1 MVIITYVFSETV
13 YILRKNILSCED
25 LKLSYNQDFLC
36 SLNSSTSNIFLL
48 WIVESCYFFHGRF
61 SKSTFPPHRI
71 IPTFFRSSEVRAWN
85 FSVNTAAT
93 PTAADDSIISF
104 IRSQTSLHA
113 EIISSSVTVMTS
125 VTLSRMIGQVFLPK
139 PILRPSAIVL
149 GEAETNKEIAV

>member
-1 MVIITYVFSETV
+1 MCFLKPCIYHQKIYSLVRISNFHKIKTFCVLQTV
-13 YILRKNILSCED
+13 RHL
-25 LKLSYNQDFLC
+25 
-36 SLNSSTSNIFLL
+36 THFLL
-48 WIVESCYFFHGRF
+48 WIVESCYFFQGRF

-93 PTAADDSIISF
+93 PTAAEDSIISF

-149 GEAETNKEIAV
+149 GEAERNKEIAV